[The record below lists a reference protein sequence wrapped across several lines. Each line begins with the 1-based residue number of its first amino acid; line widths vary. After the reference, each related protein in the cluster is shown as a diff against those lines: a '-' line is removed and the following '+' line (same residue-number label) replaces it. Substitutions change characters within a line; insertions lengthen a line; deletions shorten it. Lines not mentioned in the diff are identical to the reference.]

1 MHAECRIPLLIH
13 CRPRWAAP
21 LPQFIIITAIRLL
34 LYPFQIVLVFLLKL
48 IIIIFLIAFN
58 DNIDP
63 ILGKLYSSNDSTPPT
78 QTTST
83 NQTAAS
89 VHQQNEAHT
98 QSKIQKIKEQVNN
111 SVANGEY
118 ARTEM
123 EQVQRP
129 LNIQSI
135 QRQISSAVTGGA
147 NQTNSSQKENESTT
161 TISVGANKKLDSLSG
176 IVSRAKEGLQQT
188 QITQQKPLAASIA
201 KPDQAAL
208 NKMDSLDLSI
218 DTAQIAN
225 KILTRPLVIKDLDF
239 TDLTQQDD
247 VDITV
252 NRSLAPP
259 PPPPPMMMMGGP
271 PPPPPMMMMGG
282 PPPPPPMMGGPPPPP
297 PMMGTLKTNTSTLSL
312 NNTASLNGSNSN
324 LSKTGNEAD
333 DHDKRKLT
341 KLHWKEAFLVPQQEK
356 ATEESIWSN
365 LVPLEIDKEKLAH
378 LFELKQSEV
387 KTKVINFCSYLSKNI
402 LLKIL

>member
-1 MHAECRIPLLIH
+1 
-13 CRPRWAAP
+13 
-21 LPQFIIITAIRLL
+21 
-34 LYPFQIVLVFLLKL
+34 
-48 IIIIFLIAFN
+48 
-58 DNIDP
+58 
-63 ILGKLYSSNDSTPPT
+63 
-78 QTTST
+78 
-83 NQTAAS
+83 
-89 VHQQNEAHT
+89 
-98 QSKIQKIKEQVNN
+98 
-111 SVANGEY
+111 
-118 ARTEM
+118 M

-135 QRQISSAVTGGA
+135 QRQISSSVATSGA
-147 NQTNSSQKENESTT
+147 NQTTSSQKENETT
-161 TISVGANKKLDSLSG
+161 TTSVGANKKLDSLSG

-188 QITQQKPLAASIA
+188 QQIQPKPLAAPIT
-201 KPDQAAL
+201 KPDQTSL
-208 NKMDSLDLSI
+208 NKMDSLDLNI

-247 VDITV
+247 TDITV
-252 NRSLAPP
+252 NRSLVPP

-271 PPPPPMMMMGG
+271 PPPPPMMMMGGG

-312 NNTASLNGSNSN
+312 NKNASLNGSNSN
-324 LSKTGNEAD
+324 LSKNANEAD

-341 KLHWKEAFLVPQQEK
+341 KLHWKEAFLVPGHSHQQEK
-356 ATEESIWSN
+356 AAEESIWSN

-387 KTKVINFCSYLSKNI
+387 KTKVIFTCLELRKFLHKLIS
-402 LLKIL
+402 